1 MVGVVLAVAAAAI
14 ALAAGIAPAALLDGP
29 LAARTQQRLRFVDA
43 TGVWWRGRGVV
54 ASADGLLRMP
64 IDWKLDPGELARGS
78 IVVLVGRADDA
89 PLHGALTLR
98 SAGFDVR
105 DLRARLPASVL
116 AAFDSRLQ
124 SVTPGGSITVVAPL
138 VSAAGDRVAGSIDAA
153 WTRARVVIG
162 DVVADLGSVTL
173 KSSPANQPWTAT
185 IHNTGGDVAV
195 TGTVIDRNGAT
206 EGTFDLRPAA
216 TAAGA
221 VRNAL
226 SLLGAPDAS
235 GVVHVAWRSRR

>member
-1 MVGVVLAVAAAAI
+1 VLAVAAAAI

-43 TGVWWRGRGVV
+43 TGVWWHGRGVV

-98 SAGFDVR
+98 SAGFDMR
-105 DLRARLPASVL
+105 DLRARIPASVL
-116 AAFDSRLQ
+116 AAFDARLQ

-185 IHNTGGDVAV
+185 IHNTGGDVAI

-235 GVVHVAWRSRR
+235 GVVHVAWRSQR